1 MTLELGARKCLVILG
16 ISQTHWQK
24 LVKSSQGE
32 LSYQDME
39 VLGLAVMSQTKGEA
53 IHQVLENV
61 AKRVGTPLQIV
72 SDHGGDIKKGVSLYQ
87 SAHPEV
93 ILSIDQ
99 NSYGNGLV

>member
-1 MTLELGARKCLVILG
+1 
-16 ISQTHWQK
+16 
-24 LVKSSQGE
+24 
-32 LSYQDME
+32 ME